1 MAGYGFNTGMDGHR
15 VRPLSEADKE
25 EIAEG
30 LKIIYGNA
38 RERMLRNVSG
48 RFARG
53 ITQHGWAERK
63 ANEVLAA
70 HAQLERDMD
79 RAHDQR
85 EKLLSGVMEGAYASG
100 SQKFHADMRSVLGE
114 TAHISPN
121 SMKAGYILADLNN
134 SLNASERRI
143 LRQFDDKYA
152 DIIGSVSSEMATG
165 VMTTR
170 QAVGEALI
178 AFADEGIDGFVDRGG
193 HHWTLENYAEMAVL
207 TAIERSTISG
217 YVDTM
222 EEYGYDLAIIDG
234 HAGACPICEAWEGV
248 IVSVSGNNPDY
259 PSLDEAESAGCFHP
273 RCLHGITT
281 YYPDI
286 SRAPAGGFRDEP
298 REIEGE
304 APEYTARSKQRY
316 MERMIRKYK
325 DRAIVAQTPQQ
336 KMQAVNK
343 VRQWE
348 DALDDLIEEQP
359 ADNYLY
365 RHRSRETPTQTL
377 SVNAPGES
385 GEKAVP
391 YSERGIVIP
400 ERNTEMMEQL
410 QKSGDVI
417 HAAAGSYTPADLAML
432 SHETGVEYTAV
443 TVGDTSYL
451 IRGEERATTIPP
463 ELTYLI
469 ETNHG
474 TVDAHSHPFIN
485 DLSPSPADKDMMGHL
500 PWQEKSVIVDPT
512 GKAADFTAEGATEA
526 YTVGHQHDP
535 SIFDEPR

>member
-1 MAGYGFNTGMDGHR
+1 MAGYGFNTGLDGHR
-15 VRPLSEADKE
+15 IRPLSENEAE

-30 LKIIYGNA
+30 LKIVYGSA
-38 RERMLRNVSG
+38 REQMLRNVSSRLG
-48 RFARG
+48 RG
-53 ITQHGWAERK
+53 VSQYGWAERK
-63 ANEVLAA
+63 ANEVLQA
-70 HAQLERDMD
+70 HEEMRRTVD
-79 RAHDQR
+79 RAASRR
-85 EKLLSGVMEGAYASG
+85 EKLLSDVMDRAYLTG
-100 SQKFHADMRSVLGE
+100 NQKFRNDMLSILGQ
-114 TAHISPN
+114 TAHTSPN

-134 SLNASERRI
+134 SLNSAERRI

-152 DIIGSVSSEMATG
+152 DIIGAVSSKMSTG
-165 VMTTR
+165 VTTTR
-170 QAVGEALI
+170 QAVGEALTE
-178 AFADEGIDGFVDRGG
+178 FADEGIDCFIDRGG
-193 HHWTLENYAEMAVL
+193 HRWTLENYAEMAVL

-348 DALDDLIEEQP
+348 DALDDLIEGQP

-365 RHRSRETPTQTL
+365 RHRSRET
-377 SVNAPGES
+377 G
-385 GEKAVP
+385 
-391 YSERGIVIP
+391 
-400 ERNTEMMEQL
+400 L
-410 QKSGDVI
+410 QS
-417 HAAAGSYTPADLAML
+417 AAAGSSMKVSTGGHRNERPLTEEQIRDCTDYAVSLGMPRDQIVYLENINTSYTGSVFDVLVIGTDAYP
-432 SHETGVEYTAV
+432 S
-443 TVGDTSYL
+443 GDTS
-451 IRGEERATTIPP
+451 RANYEMSNRAAIAHEVVGHRTTC
-463 ELTYLI
+463 L
-469 ETNHG
+469 HG
-474 TVDAHSHPFIN
+474 TNKTSTPMDEAQASYRAARLAPGLSDDDRRLLEQDAR
-485 DLSPSPADKDMMGHL
+485 DRLSAIGVNLDDVIDQFDMR
-500 PWQEKSVIVDPT
+500 E
-512 GKAADFTAEGATEA
+512 E
-526 YTVGHQHDP
+526 
-535 SIFDEPR
+535 